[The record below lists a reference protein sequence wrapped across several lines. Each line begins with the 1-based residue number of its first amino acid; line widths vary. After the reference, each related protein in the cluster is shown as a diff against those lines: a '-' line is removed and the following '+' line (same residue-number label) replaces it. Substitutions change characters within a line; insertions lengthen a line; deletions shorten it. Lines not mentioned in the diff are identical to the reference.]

1 MQNAVA
7 RLPLSDQ
14 IYYALQ
20 RTVGSFR
27 PGRSNHLEWFDAAL
41 TIAGWIKSAEREVT
55 GGRFLEVGT
64 GHNVSVP
71 LGLWLCGASEVVTVD
86 LNKYLSEALVA
97 ETIEFVGKNPDEV
110 VKAFGVEAHE
120 PLFQER
126 LQQLARLQGGAKEL
140 LRLANIKYIS
150 PADAAHLDFP
160 DHNFDFHISHAVFE
174 HIPPEVIAAI
184 LREARRL
191 LKPPGLL
198 VHVIDP
204 SDHFAHD
211 DSSITPIN
219 FLQFSEQEW
228 ERLAGNKF
236 MYHNRLRA
244 FEYLKLFE
252 QAGIRILRQSQAVD
266 QPSLESLNNGF
277 QLDRQFHEIAPEELA
292 ITGLILM
299 GTFSTSERPT
309 GERAAG

>member
-14 IYYALQ
+14 IYYAMQ

-41 TIAGWIKSAEREVT
+41 TIAKWIKSAGQEVL

-97 ETIEFVGKNPDEV
+97 ETIEFVRHNQGQV
-110 VKAFGVEAHE
+110 AKAFGAESEE
-120 PLFQER
+120 PLFEER
-126 LQQLARLQGGAKEL
+126 LQQLANLQGGTKEL

-150 PADAAHLDFP
+150 QADAARLDFP
-160 DHNFDFHISHAVFE
+160 DESFDFHTSHAVFE
-174 HIPPEVIAAI
+174 HIPADVIAAI
-184 LREARRL
+184 LAEARRL
-191 LKPPGLL
+191 LKPQGLL

-211 DSSITPIN
+211 DASITAIN

-228 ERLAGNKF
+228 KRWAGNKF

-252 QAGIRILRQSQAVD
+252 QAGVRILRQSQAVD
-266 QPSLESLNNGF
+266 QPSLDSLNNGF
-277 QLDRQFHEIAPEELA
+277 QLDRQFKEIVPEELA

-299 GTFSTSERPT
+299 GAFSS
-309 GERAAG
+309 